1 MEGNSLSIGN
11 SLEKALQNNVFN
23 KFFFDSL
30 SYSLKSFELKSKR
43 SEYVEGFLRY
53 EKYTRR
59 DIHKILNWPNE
70 PNHVNIGGYKSSE
83 DKENCPIFVTYK
95 KAEDIADT
103 IKYEDKFINNRTLQW
118 FSKHRRTLKSNDVQE
133 IKNSKENNMRLPL
146 FLKKDD
152 NEGGEFYFL
161 GDLEV
166 DKNSLSETF
175 IEDKKNDKKEQI
187 VRMEMLLDKPIKDDL
202 YKYIID

>member
-1 MEGNSLSIGN
+1 
-11 SLEKALQNNVFN
+11 
-23 KFFFDSL
+23 
-30 SYSLKSFELKSKR
+30 
-43 SEYVEGFLRY
+43 
-53 EKYTRR
+53 
-59 DIHKILNWPNE
+59 
-70 PNHVNIGGYKSSE
+70 
-83 DKENCPIFVTYK
+83 
-95 KAEDIADT
+95 
-103 IKYEDKFINNRTLQW
+103 
-118 FSKHRRTLKSNDVQE
+118 
-133 IKNSKENNMRLPL
+133 MRLPL

-187 VRMEMLLDKPIKDDL
+187 VRMEMFLDKPIKDDL

>member
-1 MEGNSLSIGN
+1 MDIIT
-11 SLEKALQNNVFN
+11 LEISNKKKIPKKYLKKLQV
-23 KFFFDSL
+23 
-30 SYSLKSFELKSKR
+30 SLKKKQVVILKN
-43 SEYVEGFLRY
+43 
-53 EKYTRR
+53 
-59 DIHKILNWPNE
+59 ILDP
-70 PNHVNIGGYKSSE
+70 
-83 DKENCPIFVTYK
+83 
-95 KAEDIADT
+95 
-103 IKYEDKFINNRTLQW
+103 
-118 FSKHRRTLKSNDVQE
+118 LKLKE

-187 VRMEMLLDKPIKDDL
+187 VRMEMFLDKPIKDDL